1 MNKLSIEAAFSLS
14 SVLEE
19 VANLVKTTGQAQ
31 SVVWIDKLQ
40 VAVPMATNEKPEEFG
55 WEIIAIVE

>member
-14 SVLEE
+14 SVLAE